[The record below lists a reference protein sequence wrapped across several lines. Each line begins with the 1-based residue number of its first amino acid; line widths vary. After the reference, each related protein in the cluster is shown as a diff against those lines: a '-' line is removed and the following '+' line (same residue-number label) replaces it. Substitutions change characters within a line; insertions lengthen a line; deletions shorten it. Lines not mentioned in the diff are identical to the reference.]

1 MSRRRKNSEQGAFDF
16 DESGEKKATESKGK
30 KKVLAKK
37 KESVEVVVEEVR
49 TQSDEGG
56 APLAEHYRNWFL
68 QYASYVI
75 LDRAIPY
82 LDDGLKPV
90 QRRILQTMYEM
101 DDGRFHKVANIVGQC
116 MALHPH
122 GDASIAAAL
131 VAVGQKG
138 LLIEAQGNFGNSMT
152 GDAAAASRYIEARLS
167 PFAREVLFNPKTTV
181 WQVSYDG
188 RKKEPV
194 TLPVKFPL
202 LLADGVEGIGVGLST
217 KVLPH
222 NFNELLDASISYLRK
237 NPFTLYPDFQSGGT
251 ADFSAYNDGQRGGKV
266 RVRAKIEQL
275 SKYVLVIRELPF
287 GVTTTSLIDS
297 IVAASNKGKIKVK
310 HIDDNTAGEVEI
322 LVHLPSGTDTSKA
335 IDQLFVFTDCQVTL
349 SPAACIIENELP
361 VFVGVTDILKRST
374 DRTVDLLRQELEIRL
389 GELEDRWH
397 ADSLERIFIEEKIY
411 RRIEKSETWESVL
424 AEIRKGLEPFLHLLR
439 RKISDDDIVRLTEIR
454 IKRISR
460 YNRFKADEAIRR
472 IEEEMEEVKKHLKQL
487 TRYAVAWFK
496 KLKEKFGS
504 GRERRTISEE
514 IEAVSAVDVVMVNEK
529 LYVNREEG
537 FIGLGLKKDEF
548 VEDCSAIDE
557 VICFMGDGT
566 MKVSKVADKVFM
578 GKEILHVAVFKK
590 EDPAVY
596 SMAYK
601 DGGTG
606 RTFAKRFKVSGV
618 TRDKA
623 YELTKGKEGSKVY
636 YFSKGTEDEA
646 PKVAVKLSGRSKA
659 RIKKFEFEFA
669 SIAVKGRGSAG
680 NILTKWPVLRIE

>member
-1 MSRRRKNSEQGAFDF
+1 MSRRRKNSEQGDFDF
-16 DESGEKKATESKGK
+16 DDPDETKAVESKKEKKG
-30 KKVLAKK
+30 LANK

-49 TQSDEGG
+49 TQSDDGG

-237 NPFTLYPDFQSGGT
+237 KPFTLYPDFQSGGT
-251 ADFSAYNDGQRGGKV
+251 SDFSAYNDGQRGGKV
-266 RVRAKIEQL
+266 RVRAKIEQQ

-322 LVHLPSGTDTSKA
+322 LVHLPSGTDTSKV

-349 SPAACIIENELP
+349 SPASCIIENELP
-361 VFVGVTDILKRST
+361 VFVGVSDILKRST
-374 DRTVDLLRQELEIRL
+374 DRTVNLLRQELEIRL

-460 YNRFKADEAIRR
+460 YNRFKADEAIRL
-472 IEEEMEEVKKHLKQL
+472 IEEGMEEVKKHLKQL
-487 TRYAVAWFK
+487 TRYAIAWFK

-578 GKEILHVAVFKK
+578 GKEILHVAVFRK

-636 YFSKGTEDEA
+636 YFRKGTEEEA

-659 RIKKFEFEFA
+659 RIKKFEFEFT

-680 NILTKWPVLRIE
+680 NILTKHPVLRIE

>member
-1 MSRRRKNSEQGAFDF
+1 MSRRRKNSEQGDFDF
-16 DESGEKKATESKGK
+16 DDPEETKAVESKKEKNG
-30 KKVLAKK
+30 LANK

-49 TQSDEGG
+49 TQSDDGG

-237 NPFTLYPDFQSGGT
+237 KPFTLYPDFQSGGT
-251 ADFSAYNDGQRGGKV
+251 SDFSAYNDGQRGGKV
-266 RVRAKIEQL
+266 RVRARIEQQ

-322 LVHLPSGTDTSKA
+322 LVHLPSGTDTSKV

-361 VFVGVTDILKRST
+361 VFVGVSDILKRST
-374 DRTVDLLRQELEIRL
+374 DRTVNLLRQELEIRL

-472 IEEEMEEVKKHLKQL
+472 IEEGMEEVKKHLKQL
-487 TRYAVAWFK
+487 TRYAIAWFK

-548 VEDCSAIDE
+548 VVDCSAIDE

-578 GKEILHVAVFKK
+578 GKEILHVAVFRK

-618 TRDKA
+618 TRDKV

-636 YFSKGTEDEA
+636 YFRKGTEEEA

-659 RIKKFEFEFA
+659 RIKKFEFEFT

-680 NILTKWPVLRIE
+680 NILTKHPVLRIE

>member
-1 MSRRRKNSEQGAFDF
+1 MSRRRKDSNQGAFDF
-16 DESGEKKATESKGK
+16 DMPEEGKAVPSKRK
-30 KKVLAKK
+30 KKVAAKK
-37 KESVEVVVEEVR
+37 VKSVEVVEDKVVTKANDGR
-49 TQSDEGG
+49 
-56 APLAEHYRNWFL
+56 APLAEHYRDWYL

-131 VAVGQKG
+131 IALGQKG
-138 LLIEAQGNFGNSMT
+138 LLIETQGNFGNAMT

-181 WQVSYDG
+181 WQASYDG

-202 LLADGVEGIGVGLST
+202 LLSDGVEGIGVGLST

-237 NPFTLYPDFQSGGT
+237 KPFTLYPDFSSGGT
-251 ADFSAYNDGQRGGKV
+251 ADFSAYNAGQRGGKI

-361 VFVGVTDILKRST
+361 VFVGVSDILKRST

-397 ADSLERIFIEEKIY
+397 ADSLERIFIEERIY

-424 AEIRKGLEPFLHLLR
+424 AEIRKGLKPFLHLLR
-439 RKISDDDIVRLTEIR
+439 REVSDDDIVRLTEIR

-472 IEEEMEEVKKHLKQL
+472 IEEEMAEVKKHLKQL
-487 TRYAVAWFK
+487 TRYAIAWFK
-496 KLKEKFGS
+496 KLKEKFGA
-504 GRERRTISEE
+504 GRERRTVNEE
-514 IEAVSAVDVVMVNEK
+514 IETVSAADVVLVNEK

-590 EDPAVY
+590 DDPAVY

-601 DGGTG
+601 DGGSG
-606 RTFAKRFKVSGV
+606 RTLAKRFKVSGI
-618 TRDKA
+618 TRDKV
-623 YELTKGKEGSKVY
+623 YELTKGAEGSKVY

-646 PKVAVKLSGRSKA
+646 PKVTVKLSGRSKA
-659 RIKKFEFEFA
+659 RIKKFDFEFA

>member
-1 MSRRRKNSEQGAFDF
+1 MSRRRKNSEQGDFDF
-16 DESGEKKATESKGK
+16 DDPDETKAVESKKEKKG
-30 KKVLAKK
+30 LANK

-49 TQSDEGG
+49 TQSDDGG

-237 NPFTLYPDFQSGGT
+237 KPFTLYPDFQSGGT
-251 ADFSAYNDGQRGGKV
+251 SDFSAYNDGQRGGKV
-266 RVRAKIEQL
+266 RVRAKIEQQ

-322 LVHLPSGTDTSKA
+322 LVHLPSGTDTSKV

-349 SPAACIIENELP
+349 SPASCIIENELP
-361 VFVGVTDILKRST
+361 VFVGVSDILKRST
-374 DRTVDLLRQELEIRL
+374 DRTVNLLRQELEIRL

-472 IEEEMEEVKKHLKQL
+472 IEEGMEEVKKHLKQL
-487 TRYAVAWFK
+487 TRYAIAWFK

-578 GKEILHVAVFKK
+578 GKEILHVAVFRK

-636 YFSKGTEDEA
+636 YFRKGTEEEA

-659 RIKKFEFEFA
+659 RIKKFEFEFT

-680 NILTKWPVLRIE
+680 NILTKHPVLRIE